1 MSTQKATFWEG
12 VGNFFTGNLD
22 YQRQMEMLEKQ
33 NAFSA
38 EQAQIQRDWTA
49 KQSNTEIQ
57 RGIADAKEAGIN
69 PYVAYQGGGAS
80 TPTFSAPS
88 SAATQPQ
95 KSGQGFGVLGAL
107 LGSVISATISSAA
120 RLQATNRQIAN
131 QVEKMEKSFKL
142 AEFKANSASDLVRL
156 KASLKPNVTQYYRYD
171 NKGNAYKSFYKI
183 KGRT

>member
-88 SAATQPQ
+88 SASSQPQ

-131 QVEKMEKSFKL
+131 QVKKMEDTFKL

-156 KASLKPNVTQYYRYD
+156 KASLKPTKTTYYTFDRRRGLD
-171 NKGNAYKSFYKI
+171 LKAYKI
-183 KGRT
+183 KE